1 MKTIEIPFVPS
12 LETLDFQALDL
23 TLEEQGVKAAIDSV
37 NWPDAFPYMPDCNVT
52 LAHDG
57 HNIAMLFHVRG
68 LDLRAMETEDN
79 GRMWEDSCV
88 EFFVQDPSGEKYY
101 NFELT
106 CAGRL
111 LASEGATRH
120 ERPRRGAEVLSRV
133 RRYSTV
139 EGAPFQ
145 KDGGIYSWTAGMLI
159 PMDLFGA
166 DGVKKL
172 RGNFY
177 KCGDKTAHMHF
188 VSWNPIDL
196 PKPDFHRP
204 DFFGEII
211 LK

>member
-166 DGVKKL
+166 VGVKKL

>member
-37 NWPDAFPYMPDCNVT
+37 NWPDAFPYRPDCNVT